1 MVGAE
6 GKSMLGEAAEK
17 LGFSRG
23 VGADGADAGASAPKE
38 EVPVP
43 VVTELKNRAAESR
56 SPYVRG
62 HRNNPVAW
70 QIFGDEAIELAK
82 KENKLLFISI
92 GYSACHWCHVMEKES
107 FENDEVAALLNKDFI
122 PIKIDREERPDID
135 RIYMNF
141 VQATTG
147 SGGWPLNVFVT
158 PDLEPVFGGTYWHG
172 PNSNT
177 PQLELEDHVDF
188 LGILEKLS
196 IAWREQEQR
205 CKDDSARIL
214 LQLKGFASEGTLGG
228 ASKKGDSPAG
238 TLDLDVIDEAYQN
251 LMRSYDTINSG
262 FGGAPKFPTPTKL
275 TFFLRLPHFPQPV
288 LDVVGAEEVKTAQFM
303 ALSTLRAMA
312 RGGIRDHIGH
322 GFSRYSVT
330 ADWSLPHFEKMLY
343 DNAQLLHVYLDA
355 FLGLAKPDPELLG
368 VVYDL
373 ATYLTSAPIAAPEG
387 GFYSSQDADSFYRRG
402 DKETR
407 EGAYYVWTSR
417 ELETLLPSPAFD
429 IVSAFF
435 GVSPHGNVDASHDVH
450 DEFINQNVLRIAATP
465 SQLAAQ
471 FGIAESEVVET
482 IKSAKH
488 TLLEHR
494 ERERVAPILDD
505 KVVCAWNGIAIG
517 ALARAG
523 ASLREVD
530 AEMSKKCLDAAIKAA
545 RFVRRELYDEDSKT
559 LWRVWREGKGETKG
573 FADDYAFLIEG
584 LVELYEATFEDEWVR
599 WADELQATQITLF
612 LDPLSS
618 GFFATAA
625 GAPHTILRLKDG
637 MDTSEPSTNGV
648 SASNLFRLSSLL
660 GDDKYE
666 ELAKGTVGAFE
677 AEIMQYPWLFASFMP
692 SVVAGVTGVKA
703 IVRVGAGDPV
713 VEGENKG
720 EKTAPKEEEAAAEVT
735 TTESADAATSAA
747 QPAAPETEKKST
759 GLGLPDTT
767 IEALS
772 NATDVPLEKIQ
783 ADLGAEPTTAAAPST
798 STASTPATQ
807 ETPTSTSTSSTQDP
821 TPPHPVALDTTPSGG
836 LVEAGETPHPASK
849 TGTKL
854 PVYPQPRAKGG
865 IETVCVVGGGYGA
878 WIGERNK
885 GVWELVGGQGGK
897 ERVMVCEEG
906 VCREVV
912 DTEIEGYW

>member
-1 MVGAE
+1 MRLANPAVPLSLAPESAAVPEGRYLLLLIRVVVMVGAE

-17 LGFSRG
+17 LGFSRR
-23 VGADGADAGASAPKE
+23 VGADGADASASAPKE

-70 QIFGDEAIELAK
+70 QIFGDEAIQLAK

-228 ASKKGDSPAG
+228 AAKKGDTPAG
-238 TLDLDVIDEAYQN
+238 ALDFDVIDEAYQN
-251 LMRSYDTINSG
+251 LMTSYDTINSG

-373 ATYLTSAPIAAPEG
+373 ATFLTSAPIAAPEG

-402 DKETR
+402 DNGMPYRKLDAVLKQLHVMHIDAALVLPR
-407 EGAYYVWTSR
+407 WSR
-417 ELETLLPSPAFD
+417 CVDLLPAPAAD

-482 IKSAKH
+482 IKSAKR

-494 ERERVAPILDD
+494 ERERVAPDLDD

-559 LWRVWREGKGETKG
+559 LWRVWREGRGETKG

-660 GDDKYE
+660 GDGKYE

-703 IVRVGAGDPV
+703 IVRVGAGEPV
-713 VEGENKG
+713 VEGESKG
-720 EKTAPKEEEAAAEVT
+720 EKAAPKDEAAAPAGAAA
-735 TTESADAATSAA
+735 TESADAATSATI
-747 QPAAPETEKKST
+747 APEPEKKST

-783 ADLGAEPTTAAAPST
+783 AYLGAKPTTAAAPST

-807 ETPTSTSTSSTQDP
+807 ETPSSTSTSSTQDP
-821 TPPHPVALDTTPSGG
+821 T
-836 LVEAGETPHPASK
+836 
-849 TGTKL
+849 
-854 PVYPQPRAKGG
+854 
-865 IETVCVVGGGYGA
+865 
-878 WIGERNK
+878 
-885 GVWELVGGQGGK
+885 
-897 ERVMVCEEG
+897 
-906 VCREVV
+906 
-912 DTEIEGYW
+912 